1 MSENP
6 QKKKPYIRKYTLR
19 EARKQR
25 TKLKIYEVAEMIGV
39 TATTLGKWERM
50 ESFPNSIYL
59 DPLCEIYGIY
69 RGQLIIMPREELIK
83 KTYHVK
89 KRKERDEHDEE

>member
-1 MSENP
+1 MGENP
-6 QKKKPYIRKYTLR
+6 QKNKPYIRKYTLR

-25 TKLKIYEVAEMIGV
+25 TNLKIYEVAKMIGV
-39 TATTLGKWERM
+39 TPTTLGSWERM
-50 ESFPNSIYL
+50 ERFPNSIYL

-83 KTYHVK
+83 KTYHLK
-89 KRKERDEHDEE
+89 KRKEREDDEE